1 MGVSF
6 SGVSGDV
13 PVAVLDANVLYPA
26 QLCDLLMRLA
36 VSGLFRAHW
45 SETIHKE
52 WIRNLARNRADLS
65 WEDLS
70 RTRRLMDTALPDACV
85 EGHRTHIPKLSLPD
99 PGDRHVLAAAI
110 EIEASYIVTR
120 NLKDFPRES
129 LGPYGITACAPAPFI
144 MMLYEPAPE
153 NVVGVVRQLR
163 TSLSNPPQTPQQLLD
178 HFQASGLTETAQA
191 LTGHT
196 SQI

>member
-1 MGVSF
+1 M
-6 SGVSGDV
+6 
-13 PVAVLDANVLYPA
+13 LDANVLYPA
-26 QLCDLLMRLA
+26 QLRDLLMRLA
-36 VSGLFRAHW
+36 VGGLFRAHW

-52 WIRNLARNRADLS
+52 WMRNLAKGRADLS

-70 RTRRLMDTALPDACV
+70 RTRRLMDTALPGACV

-99 PGDRHVLAAAI
+99 PDDRHVLAAAI

-129 LGPYGITACAPAPFI
+129 LGAYGITLCAPDPFI
-144 MMLYEPAPE
+144 MMLYERAPK
-153 NVVGVVRQLR
+153 NVVGVVKELR
-163 TSLSNPPQTPQQLLD
+163 ASLSNPPQTPKQLLD
-178 HFQASGLTETAQA
+178 HFRASGLTETAQA